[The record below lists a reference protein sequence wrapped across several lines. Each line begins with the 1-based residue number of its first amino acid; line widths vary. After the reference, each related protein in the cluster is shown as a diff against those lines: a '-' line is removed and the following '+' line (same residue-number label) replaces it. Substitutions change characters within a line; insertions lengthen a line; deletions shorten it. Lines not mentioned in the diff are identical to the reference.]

1 MSMSAD
7 AIDLMRAHVEVIEA
21 TLPGLSPAERAR
33 RLLVR
38 DEAARALAE
47 ELAQRAL
54 RVALAPPRRELGNDG
69 PPLEV
74 RLEEHEASKRVWR
87 GWRLPPLLVEQLQWL
102 AARRGTSV
110 TAAVEG
116 LLRRGLDSEIDA
128 RMRAIAASK

>member
-1 MSMSAD
+1 MSAS
-7 AIDLMRAHVEVIEA
+7 AIGLMKAHVEAIEA
-21 TLPGLSPAERAR
+21 TLPGLPPAERAR

-47 ELAQRAL
+47 ELAQRTL
-54 RVALAPPRRELGNDG
+54 RVALAPPRRELGNDDG